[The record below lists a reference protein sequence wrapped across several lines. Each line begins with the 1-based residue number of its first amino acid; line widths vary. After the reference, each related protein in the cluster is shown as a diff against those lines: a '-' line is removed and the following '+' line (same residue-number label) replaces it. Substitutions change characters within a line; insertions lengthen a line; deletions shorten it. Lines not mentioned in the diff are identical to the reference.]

1 MEGKMS
7 KRRKL
12 ISPTLSNVP
21 VVPVTIRN
29 TNIPQTKAEFLAEE
43 ARKAQEAEARRQ
55 EEALRPIRKL
65 EQELNDKVL
74 AERDRQRKWMFISSS
89 DYLTEHCIHA
99 PARVEST
106 AEKITAQIRDAF
118 NEFRLDLE
126 QKGVKLHQSAMEK
139 FRQVA
144 EQNPTVDL
152 RIVSNWLILYSHMD
166 EYGVFTDAD
175 RTVKQEQPKKPAQPT
190 PQPTLADIEALPD
203 TVEGRKKAKEVV
215 EGLIYEQAGP
225 TFQRWLTDLSER
237 FGFIPTENDR
247 RFILDDLFPRNNWS
261 YIDPRNYDRA
271 RRAMVAQ
278 HRWPESLL
286 TLDEQLCISLEQ
298 GPAIGTLGFDER
310 RGLLTAVKR
319 MRDPN

>member
-21 VVPVTIRN
+21 ITPVEIKNATGY
-29 TNIPQTKAEFLAEE
+29 QTKAEFLAEE
-43 ARKAQEAEARRQ
+43 ARKTQEAEARRQ

-74 AERDRQRKWMFISSS
+74 AERDRQRGWMFISSS

-99 PARVEST
+99 PARVEGT
-106 AEKITAQIRDAF
+106 AETITAQIRDAF

-139 FRQVA
+139 FRQIA

-175 RTVKQEQPKKPAQPT
+175 RTVKQEQPKKPEQPA
-190 PQPTLADIEALPD
+190 PKPTLADIETLPD
-203 TVEGRKKAKEVV
+203 TDEGRRKAKEVV
-215 EGLIYEQAGP
+215 EDLIYEQAGP

-237 FGFIPTENDR
+237 FGFTPTEDDR
-247 RFILDDLFPRNNWS
+247 RYILNELFPRNNWS
-261 YIDPRNYDRA
+261 YLDERNFCRA

-278 HRWPESLL
+278 HRWSDALL
-286 TLDEQLCISLEQ
+286 TRDEILARNIEQ
-298 GPAIGTLGFDER
+298 GEALTTLGFNDKRE
-310 RGLLTAVKR
+310 LFTAMKR